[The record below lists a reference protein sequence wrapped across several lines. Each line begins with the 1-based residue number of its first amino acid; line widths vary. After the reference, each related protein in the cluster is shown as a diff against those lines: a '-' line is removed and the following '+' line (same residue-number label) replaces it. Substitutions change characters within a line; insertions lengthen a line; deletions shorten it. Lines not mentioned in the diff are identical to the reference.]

1 MMYPLAHAV
10 THRPYLAGT
19 EDAHG
24 NPTTGYG
31 PSAEVRVY
39 GWHTGQ
45 TTEPSLAGH
54 DRVELEG
61 QVFAPGSFR
70 PGPLDLIVLGGED
83 FEVVGHPEDY
93 NHGPFGF
100 TPGVVVNVRRVT
112 G

>member
-1 MMYPLAHAV
+1 MFPLRH
-10 THRPYLAGT
+10 TIQHRAYLAGV

-24 NPTTGYG
+24 NPVTDYSD
-31 PSAEVRVY
+31 PADVQVY

-45 TTEPSLAGH
+45 TTEPGVAGH
-54 DRVELEG
+54 DRTEVEG

-70 PGPLDLIVLGGED
+70 PGPLDVVVLGGED

-100 TPGVVVNVRRVT
+100 APGVVVNVRRVT